1 MHAHLELF
9 CGASGDMLLGA
20 LVDAGVPLATLQAAV
35 DALDVGELRLT
46 RRAVD
51 QHGIAATK
59 VDVEGTDDHHHRH
72 LPDIERIITAAP
84 VDPLVRDRAIAVF
97 RALAEAEAKV
107 HDMPVEQVHF
117 HEVGALDAIADVVAT
132 VAGLHHLG
140 VTDLS
145 CRAVPLSHGTV
156 RCAHGLLPVPAPAV
170 LRLVEGLPTE
180 PLDVDGE
187 TVTPTAAALLR
198 TLVTRWGPAPPMTLR
213 GHGYGAGTKRFPRAN
228 VLRLTVGE
236 ALRDD
241 HDVSGAATLTLL
253 ETNLD
258 DMNPEWLPPLLERLL
273 EAGARD
279 TWLTPV
285 LMKKG
290 RPGHVLAVL
299 AEPVRSEVLRRL
311 MFDHT
316 TSLGI
321 RESAVTRHHLARRRE
336 TVETPFGTVAVKV
349 AELPDGS
356 RRGAPEFEDCRRLA
370 ADHGVAIQRV
380 HEAAMAA
387 WRAGPAGA

>member
-1 MHAHLELF
+1 
-9 CGASGDMLLGA
+9 MLLGA
-20 LVDAGVPLATLQAAV
+20 LVDAGVPLEALQSAV
-35 DALDVGELRLT
+35 DALGVGELRLT

-72 LPDIERIITAAP
+72 LPDIEHIIGAAP
-84 VDPLVRDRAIAVF
+84 LDADIRDRAVAVF

-140 VTDLS
+140 VTALS

-198 TLVTRWGPAPPMTLR
+198 VLVTHWGPAPAMTLR
-213 GHGYGAGTKRFPRAN
+213 AHGYGAGTKQFPRAN
-228 VLRLTVGE
+228 VLRLTVGDPDGGDHRE
-236 ALRDD
+236 A
-241 HDVSGAATLTLL
+241 GAATLTLL

-258 DMNPEWLPPLLERLL
+258 DMNPEWLPPLLDRLL

-279 TWLTPV
+279 AWLTPAI
-285 LMKKG
+285 MKKG
-290 RPGHVLAVL
+290 RPAQVLSVLADPGASGRLRTLVL
-299 AEPVRSEVLRRL
+299 QHAS
-311 MFDHT
+311 T
-316 TSLGI
+316 LGI
-321 RESAVTRHHLARRRE
+321 RESHVTRHHLARSTR
-336 TVETPFGTVAVKV
+336 TVSTLYGEVRIKVAV
-349 AELPDGS
+349 LPDGTL
-356 RRGAPEFEDCRRLA
+356 RAKPEFEDCQRVS
-370 ADHGVAIQRV
+370 ADHGVSVQQV
-380 HEAAMAA
+380 HDAALTGWLAL
-387 WRAGPAGA
+387 RRGT

>member
-1 MHAHLELF
+1 MHVHVEPF

-20 LVDAGVPLATLQAAV
+20 LVDAGVPLVTLQAAI
-35 DALDVGELRLT
+35 DALAVGDLRLS

-72 LPDIERIITAAP
+72 LPDIERIIDGADLDATVKA
-84 VDPLVRDRAIAVF
+84 RAVAVF
-97 RALAEAEAKV
+97 RALAAAEARV

-140 VTDLS
+140 ATSVS

-170 LRLVEGLPTE
+170 LRLVEGLPTQ

-198 TLVTRWGPAPPMTLR
+198 VLVTDWTAPPPMTLR
-213 GHGYGAGTKRFPRAN
+213 AHGYGAGTKQFPRAN
-228 VLRLTVGE
+228 VLRLTLGE
-236 ALRDD
+236 PTRHD
-241 HDVSGAATLTLL
+241 HAAPGSATLTLL

-273 EAGARD
+273 AAGARD
-279 TWLTPV
+279 AWLTPA

-290 RPGHVLAVL
+290 RPAQVLSVL
-299 AEPVRSEVLRRL
+299 CDPIGADGLRQL
-311 MFDHT
+311 MFQHT

-321 RESAVTRHHLARRRE
+321 RESTVARHHLARRSE
-336 TVETPFGTVAVKV
+336 TVETPFGPVAVKV
-349 AELPDGS
+349 AELPDGT
-356 RRGAPEFEDCRRLA
+356 RRAAPEFEDCSRLA
-370 ADHGVAIQRV
+370 VDHGIPVQHV
-380 HEAAMAA
+380 HDAALLA
-387 WRAGPAGA
+387 WRAGAAGR

>member
-1 MHAHLELF
+1 MHAHLEPF

-20 LVDAGVPLATLQAAV
+20 LVDAGVPLATLQQAV
-35 DALDVGELRLT
+35 DALDVGGLRLT

-59 VDVEGTDDHHHRH
+59 VDVEGTEDHHHRH
-72 LPDIERIITAAP
+72 LPDIERIIGAAAL
-84 VDPLVRDRAIAVF
+84 DEAVRDRAVAVF
-97 RALAEAEAKV
+97 RALAEAEARV

-140 VTDLS
+140 VTSLS

-170 LRLVEGLPTE
+170 MRLVEGLPTE

-198 TLVTRWGPAPPMTLR
+198 ILTTHWGPPPPMTLR
-213 GHGYGAGTKRFPRAN
+213 AQGYGAGTKQFPRAN
-228 VLRLTVGE
+228 VLRLTLGE
-236 ALRDD
+236 TASDG
-241 HDVSGAATLTLL
+241 HGKSGAATLTLL

-273 EAGARD
+273 AAGARD
-279 TWLTPV
+279 AWLTPV

-299 AEPVRSEVLRRL
+299 ADPARADALRRL
-311 MFDHT
+311 MFQHT

-321 RESAVTRHHLARRRE
+321 RTSAVSRHHLARASE
-336 TVETPFGTVAVKV
+336 PVETPFGTVAVKV

-387 WRAGPAGA
+387 WSAGRSNA